1 MSHYK
6 SNLRDLEFNL
16 FEYNKTQL
24 LMGAPPF
31 AQMDEDS
38 AREILRAMQKLSEGP
53 LAESFE
59 EGDKTPLVLENGDV
73 KLPPGIKASLAAFF
87 EGEWQRLELPERL
100 GGYGAPPSLRWAA
113 LEMMVGANASVA
125 FYMFGTFLATI
136 IDRIGTEEQK
146 KRYVMPMLERHWG
159 GTMVLTEPD
168 AGSDVGASRAK
179 ARHLKDDVY
188 EIEGVKRFIT
198 NGDFDG
204 TENIVHLV
212 LARPEG
218 AVPGT
223 KGLSMFIVPK
233 FWVNA
238 DGTLGER
245 NGVIVSNIEK
255 KMGLKASAT
264 CELTMGAD
272 LPCRGLLMGN
282 VHSGIA
288 QMFNVIEHARMF
300 VGLKSASTLSTAYL
314 NALDYARERVQG
326 PALSRMM
333 DKTAPRV
340 RIIEHAD
347 VRRMLMLQKCHAEGL
362 RALVFRTARVQ
373 DEIAATE
380 DHAKK
385 KSLEAL
391 NDLML
396 PMVKG
401 YGSEK
406 VYELLA
412 VSLQTFGG
420 SGYCQDYPIE
430 QYIRDQKID
439 SIYEGTTHIQA
450 LDLTF
455 RKIAKDQGATLR
467 VITDEMRRLIELE
480 RGGAAFAD
488 ERQLLAEGLA
498 NVEGM
503 LMTMLGFAAQN
514 LDLVGLSANRL
525 LESLSEVTI
534 GWLLLDHAILASEK
548 LETAVAA
555 DVAYYEGKVASARFF
570 LRTVLP
576 EIVARRRI
584 VEGTNLDLVQLSEAA
599 FG

>member
-16 FEYNKTQL
+16 FEYNRTQQF
-24 LMGAPPF
+24 MGKAPF
-31 AQMDEDS
+31 TQMDEAS
-38 AREILRAMQKLSEGP
+38 SREILRAMQKLCVGP
-53 LAESFE
+53 IAESFE
-59 EGDKTPLVLENGDV
+59 EGDHTPLVLDKGDV
-73 KLPPGIKASLAAFF
+73 LLPAGIKASLAAFF
-87 EGEWQRLELPERL
+87 EGEWQLLELPEHL
-100 GGYGAPPSLRWAA
+100 GGYGATPSLRWAA

-136 IDRIGTEEQK
+136 IDRIGTDEQK
-146 KRYVMPMLERHWG
+146 KLYVKPMLERHWG
-159 GTMVLTEPD
+159 GSMVLTEPD
-168 AGSDVGASRAK
+168 AGSDVGASRTK

-218 AVPGT
+218 APLGT

-245 NGVIVSNIEK
+245 NGAVVSNIEK

-264 CELTMGAD
+264 CELTMGED
-272 LPCRGLLMGN
+272 IPCRGLLVGN
-282 VHSGIA
+282 VHNGIA

-362 RALVFRTARVQ
+362 RALIFRTARVQ
-373 DEIAATE
+373 DQIATTQDA
-380 DHAKK
+380 AKK

-391 NDLML
+391 NDLLL

-412 VSLQTFGG
+412 VSLQTYGG

-455 RKIAKDQGATLR
+455 RKIARDQGATLR
-467 VITDEMRRLIELE
+467 IVTDEMRKLIEQE
-480 RGGAAFAD
+480 QGGAAFAH

-498 NVEGM
+498 NVESM
-503 LMTMLGFAAQN
+503 LMTLLAFTGQN
-514 LDLVGLSANRL
+514 IDLVGLCVNRL

-534 GWLLLDHAILASEK
+534 GWLLLDHALLANEKLASATE
-548 LETAVAA
+548 A
-555 DVAYYEGKVASARFF
+555 DVAYYQGKVASARFF
-570 LRTVLP
+570 LRNVLP
-576 EIVARRRI
+576 EIAARKRI
-584 VEGTNLDLVQLSEAA
+584 VEGTNLDLVELPEAA